1 MENMESMKHAKI
13 IETEQ
18 GLPLVFQIDEGHRRV
33 CSYKMEG
40 GNVAIIFGV
49 SNEKVD
55 KPSERYKAKEGEETQ
70 LLCGIVVDKPE
81 FAKIIGNY
89 FIRVGEAME
98 SERSDDN

>member
-1 MENMESMKHAKI
+1 MENMKLIKHAKT
-13 IETEQ
+13 IETGG
-18 GLPLVFQIDEGHRRV
+18 GLPLVFQIEEGHRRV
-33 CSYKMEG
+33 CSYKMEA
-40 GNVAIIFGV
+40 GNVAVIFGV

-55 KPSERYKAKEGEETQ
+55 KPSVKYKKKEGEETQ

-89 FIRVGEAME
+89 FIRIGEKME